1 MTIKYKL
8 NLILTLVVG
17 FSLIILSLTIN
28 KTYNQK
34 ITIEKAQS
42 LNVLSHKL
50 SLLIHETQKERGA
63 SAGFLGSKGTKFTA
77 ILPKQRILTNKRDAE
92 LKSYIS
98 TIDLQEFSKELR
110 SEISAFRS
118 DMNKVNEIRS
128 QVDSLSISVKD
139 EVAYY
144 TGMNKK
150 ILNIVSLTAK
160 LADTQELVKALDT
173 YTNFLKSKE
182 RAGIE
187 RAVLSGTFAADKFG
201 DGMFAKWITLVA
213 QQDAFLDSSMAM
225 ANENVK
231 SFYKNKL
238 NSPSVDEVNKMR
250 AIARSKAIDG
260 NFGVDSVVWF
270 KTITKKINLLKQVD
284 DEISKQNSLL
294 LDSIAADSK
303 LSTAITISSYLIFTI
318 VIFIIILVISKG
330 VNKSVTSSLEKIE
343 CVSSGLDLSCNIIVE
358 GKDEISQISRALH
371 VMIAAFKE
379 TVNNTKD
386 VSITTAQESDTLN
399 QVVQKL
405 ADNIQKSEIKITD
418 INTLVE
424 EVGIKLDNVE
434 ESTITVTEDLEKTFD
449 VLDSFVSKLNLVVGS
464 IDESTQHQN
473 DLVEKVASLT
483 DQAKNIK
490 DVLSIISDIAD
501 QTNLLALNAAI
512 EAARAGEHGR
522 GFAVVADEVRKLAE
536 RTQKSLSEISS
547 NVNLITQ
554 NVVEIAEET
563 KQTSH
568 NMNSISGSA
577 QELIVSSED
586 TKSNLLI
593 TKEKSTEV
601 MHQSTYIATKTKKL
615 IANMDEVIDLSS
627 KNTELKTLVENAS
640 ISLSSDAQKLQNELN
655 KFKV

>member
-225 ANENVK
+225 ASENVK